1 MSTEN
6 KNNEIANAL
15 SDTERLRHTQ
25 SGNIATV
32 IDNKGFHES
41 IDYTDVIVE
50 VSDSLDRIANAII
63 YLADS
68 IKKD

>member
-1 MSTEN
+1 MN
-6 KNNEIANAL
+6 KNKNEIANAL
-15 SDTERLRHTQ
+15 SD
-25 SGNIATV
+25 IAYC
-32 IDNKGFHES
+32 IENKCFDGG
-41 IDYTDVIVE
+41 YGDVIVE

>member
-15 SDTERLRHTQ
+15 SD
-25 SGNIATV
+25 IATA
-32 IDNKGFHES
+32 IENKCFDGE
-41 IDYTDVIVE
+41 YTDVIVE
-50 VSDSLDRIANAII
+50 VIDSLDGIASAII

-68 IKKD
+68 MKKD